1 MHDTPDITPLA
12 ESSGARGAGHAPS
25 ERVELGDGKWFDAR
39 KATSW
44 SEAKG
49 NEHTTRQ
56 TLYRTR
62 KMAWIL
68 KRWSGR
74 SGGKAT
80 YERVKADYAVHWLLY
95 NGHRIPK
102 PEFGDLDEL

>member
-1 MHDTPDITPLA
+1 MDQTSDLPRPA
-12 ESSGARGAGHAPS
+12 RPAGADRPEPAPS

-39 KATSW
+39 KAMAW
-44 SEAKG
+44 SDARGTEQ
-49 NEHTTRQ
+49 ESRQ

-74 SGGKAT
+74 SQGEAT
-80 YERVKADYAVHWLLY
+80 YERVESGYAVRWLLY
-95 NGHRIPK
+95 NGHGIPK
-102 PEFGDLDEL
+102 PEFGDPEEV